1 MRRRLRDAT
10 SSPDL
15 GAADGDSTQCS
26 LGLHAGVCGLQ
37 PVFKPEASAG
47 AVGRSFHMET
57 IAQMSDAN
65 PTETRRYHHGD
76 LRRALV
82 DAARRLLEAE
92 GPSALSL
99 RGVARVA
106 GVSPAAP
113 YHHFKDKAE
122 LLDAVAQEGW
132 NVLSGLMA
140 DAKSRAEG
148 LHQLTALGISYVCFA
163 RDNPALYRVMYD
175 AARDKDALPEDMHD
189 KTNSS
194 YCMVRDTMIEHGADP
209 NDAMNLELASAAAW
223 CGAHGLAE
231 MAGLKQFEHLKT
243 ELGGERQFLQGVLNH
258 MALFPSPQHQQ

>member
-1 MRRRLRDAT
+1 M
-10 SSPDL
+10 S
-15 GAADGDSTQCS
+15 
-26 LGLHAGVCGLQ
+26 
-37 PVFKPEASAG
+37 EAKSAES
-47 AVGRSFHMET
+47 R
-57 IAQMSDAN
+57 
-65 PTETRRYHHGD
+65 PYHHGD

-99 RGVARVA
+99 RAVAREA

-132 NVLSGLMA
+132 DILQVQMKA
-140 DAKSRAEG
+140 AKQQAEG
-148 LHQLTALGISYVCFA
+148 LEQLTALGVAYVAFA

-175 AARDKDALPEDMHD
+175 AARDREALPMDVKESDD
-189 KTNSS
+189 SA

-209 NDAMNLELASAAAW
+209 RAEKDLELATIAAW

-231 MAGLKQFEHLKT
+231 MTGFKQFDHMKDQ
-243 ELGGERQFLQGVLNH
+243 LGGEQAFVEQVLNH
-258 MALFPSPQHQQ
+258 MGLFPRRPGGC